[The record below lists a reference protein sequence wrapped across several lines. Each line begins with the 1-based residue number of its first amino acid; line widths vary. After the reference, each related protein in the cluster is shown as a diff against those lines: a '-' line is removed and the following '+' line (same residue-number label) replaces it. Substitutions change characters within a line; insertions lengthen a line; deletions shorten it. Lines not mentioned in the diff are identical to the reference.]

1 MPELIESSSS
11 TYIEQS
17 QLSTFK
23 ATFPKTPDLIYDMGL
38 VNAEL
43 IQVAEEHDR
52 LILHFKGKPSDPA
65 VIIAQGDPV
74 EFEFSNAIEPYKFNG
89 YVYSVD
95 QNNTPIVNNTDI
107 VCIAASYYLKKTEQ
121 KIYKNVTAD
130 QVVKSI
136 AAKHGMTASTQRH
149 PRIRKAIVQSGQ
161 SDWQLLRRLAKQTGF
176 ALRAENT
183 TIIFSTKSKIFQS
196 KKDSAPYFF
205 YVNSDDLGANTKAD
219 RATGTLMYFTPYLAE
234 NSPELGVQVNRVITG
249 ISEKSGEVMKTTHPN
264 KDLDTDSKS
273 IVVPGEDYFV

>member
-1 MPELIESSSS
+1 MLEPMESTSP

-17 QLSTFK
+17 QYSTFN
-23 ATFPKTPDLIYDMGL
+23 AVFPKTPDLIYDMGL

-52 LILHFKGKPSDPA
+52 LVLHFKGKPSDPA

-74 EFEFSNAIEPYKFNG
+74 KFTFSNSTEMYTFNG

-95 QNNTPIVNNTDI
+95 QKNTPVMNNTDV

-136 AAKHGMTASTQRH
+136 ASKHGMSASTQRH
-149 PRIRKAIVQSGQ
+149 PRVRKSIVQAGQ

-183 TIIFSTKSKIFQS
+183 TILFSTKNKIFQD
-196 KKDSAPYFF
+196 KKNSAPYFF
-205 YVNSDDLGANTKAD
+205 YVNSDDLGANTKGD
-219 RATGTLMYFTPYLAE
+219 RATGTILYFTPYLAE

-249 ISEKSGEVMKTTHPN
+249 INEKSGDVMKTTHLHKN
-264 KDLDTDSKS
+264 VDTSS
-273 IVVPGEDYFV
+273 RGIVVPGEDYFA

>member
-1 MPELIESSSS
+1 MRENTESFTP
-11 TYIEQS
+11 TYVEQS
-17 QLSTFK
+17 QFSTFD

-65 VIIAQGDPV
+65 VSIVQGDPV
-74 EFEFSNAIEPYKFNG
+74 KFTFSNSSDEYAFNG

-95 QNNTPIVNNTDI
+95 QKNTTVANNTDV

-149 PRIRKAIVQSGQ
+149 PRVRKAIVQSGQ
-161 SDWQLLRRLAKQTGF
+161 SDWQLLRRIAKQTGF
-176 ALRAENT
+176 AIRAENT

-205 YVNSDDLGANTKAD
+205 YVNSDDLGANTKMD
-219 RATGTLMYFTPYLAE
+219 RATGTLLKFTPYLAE
-234 NSPELGVQVNRVITG
+234 NSPEMGVQVNRVISG
-249 ISEKSGEVMKTTHPN
+249 INETSGDVMKTTHPN
-264 KDLDTDSKS
+264 KNLDTDSKG
-273 IVVPGEDYFV
+273 IVVPGEDYFA